1 MKETYAFAS
10 LNGGAPV
17 DLATLRFYHLGSLVR
32 GDQTPADLDM
42 ADGDKLVIL
51 PADAPAPAVQSRPPR
66 RPPGPHDPASPPLTS
81 LTEALS
87 AVRANGGIPLTKRSS
102 HIAGAPKVATRL
114 EAIFAGTVVS
124 AASGHGVYE
133 AGVAVGVAFRP
144 GKIAMYLNI
153 SDPTLEHDLCMC
165 ILSIDFHVQDP
176 LTGGHHFR
184 VDALCSIPGFD

>member
-1 MKETYAFAS
+1 MRLEGDVTLHVDGSKES
-10 LNGGAPV
+10 
-17 DLATLRFYHLGSLVR
+17 H
-32 GDQTPADLDM
+32 DLDTTPRV
-42 ADGDKLVIL
+42 AVAWFLPRPGDFRSIG
-51 PADAPAPAVQSRPPR
+51 AQYYFSA
-66 RPPGPHDPASPPLTS
+66 TS

-133 AGVAVGVAFRP
+133 AGVAIGEGVAFRP

>member
-1 MKETYAFAS
+1 MTRHRAS
-10 LNGGAPV
+10 LSPG
-17 DLATLRFYHLGSLVR
+17 FCLVPETSDR
-32 GDQTPADLDM
+32 LE
-42 ADGDKLVIL
+42 LNIISVRH
-51 PADAPAPAVQSRPPR
+51 PAPAVQSRPPR